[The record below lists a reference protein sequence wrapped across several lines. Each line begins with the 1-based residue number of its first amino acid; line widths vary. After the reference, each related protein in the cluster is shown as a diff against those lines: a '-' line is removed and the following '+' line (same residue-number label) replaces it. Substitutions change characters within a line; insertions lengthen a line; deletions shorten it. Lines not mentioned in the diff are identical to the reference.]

1 MQILAIDPS
10 LVCSGW
16 ALFKDARL
24 VGLGKIRSEQ
34 ENLSFRL
41 ARIQN
46 AVSVLFDKC
55 GLSPGDILVCEGPT
69 TMRDPSAAIKVEQVR
84 GIFECV
90 ARGLGVEVPGR
101 INPRTV
107 HKHVL
112 GMRGSQ
118 MSREIIKSAAAQ
130 SVQLLFAD
138 DLARLNFDFSGENW
152 KKYQD
157 VLDAILIGYMA
168 QKRVEAAQMSGVS
181 LGEIFEP
188 SKPRKPRYSSRLY
201 SASPR

>member
-1 MQILAIDPS
+1 MRLLAIDPS

-16 ALFKDARL
+16 ALFHDSRL

-34 ENLSFRL
+34 ETLSIRL

-46 AVSVLFDKC
+46 AVTVLFEKC
-55 GLSPGDILVCEGPT
+55 DLRSGDILVCEGPT

-90 ARGLGVEVPGR
+90 ARGLGVQVPGR

-107 HKHVL
+107 HKHIL

-130 SVQLLFAD
+130 SVQLLFAE
-138 DLARLNFDFSGENW
+138 DLARLNFDFSGKNW
-152 KKYQD
+152 KRYQD

-168 QKRVEAAQMSGVS
+168 HKRIEAAQISGLP
-181 LGEIFEP
+181 LGEVFEP
-188 SKPRKPRYSSRLY
+188 SKPRKPRYS
-201 SASPR
+201 ASSYGGTPR